1 MKRLLIN
8 SLLTLAMILLAPNA
22 MAISIGF
29 SSLTNLNPFAVSN
42 GDSVAVDVVITDRG
56 SDIVTA
62 YDIDI
67 AYDSNILTATD
78 VNFGGLLGT
87 PPSTSQQSFDLTN
100 PGIVDIT
107 EQSLLDEA
115 LLEIMQPDDF
125 TLATVTFNA
134 IADGVSD
141 LDLIWTTGNSVSGA
155 NNQVIIDTNVSVSG
169 NQLIIANV
177 PEPTSIALL
186 SMGAIVAFGL
196 KKRKEQINI

>member
-8 SLLTLAMILLAPNA
+8 GLLALAIIVVAPNA

-29 SSLTNLNPFAVSN
+29 SSLTNLNPFAVTN

-56 SDIVTA
+56 SDVVTA

-67 AYDSNILTATD
+67 AYDANILTATN
-78 VNFGGLLGT
+78 VSFGGLLGT
-87 PPSTSQQSFDLTN
+87 PPSTSQQNIDLTN

-115 LLEIMQPDDF
+115 LLEVMQPDDF

-134 IADGVSD
+134 IADGVSN
-141 LDLIWTTGNSVSGA
+141 LDFLWTAGNNVIGA
-155 NNQVIIDTNVSVSG
+155 NNQVIIS
-169 NQLIIANV
+169 NV
-177 PEPTSIALL
+177 PEPASVALL
-186 SMGAIVAFGL
+186 TMGAIVAFGL
-196 KKRKEQINI
+196 KKGKNKS